1 MRRRCGFTLIE
12 LLVVIAIIAV
22 LIALL
27 LPAVQSAREA
37 ARRAQCVNNLK
48 QLGLA
53 AQNYL
58 STYDCM
64 PMQCN
69 YNTAETVDQG
79 FSWSWTVALLPQFE
93 QGALYDAMN
102 FGLGNFG
109 LHATTAGYTQ
119 VGSLLCPSESIGQ
132 RPGYPWGTSSYV
144 GNFGGPGQLSAYSG
158 TIVPPKDLALNGGIG
173 TKGWGG
179 GAGIVRIASI
189 TDGTSNTAV
198 FSEHLIGL
206 GSQPVLVATMT
217 PGSKDAKRVIFPGVD
232 NSGVGSGVDGATKAA
247 QACMSLPATTTAN
260 PTASSYLG
268 FNWMAAYP
276 THVALVNYM
285 HVARPNSLHCGN
297 SGDISY
303 VQFVGPTGSAAAN
316 SNHSGGVNVALSDGS
331 VRFVKDSI
339 SLPAWWALGTRS
351 GGEVLS
357 ADSY

>member
-1 MRRRCGFTLIE
+1 MRRNRGFTLIE

-53 AQNYL
+53 AQNYI
-58 STYDCM
+58 STYDVM

-69 YNTAETVDQG
+69 YPTSEIQDSG
-79 FSWSWTVALLPQFE
+79 FSWSWTVAILPQIE
-93 QGALYDAMN
+93 QGALFDSMN
-102 FGLGNFG
+102 FSLGNYG
-109 LHATTAGYTQ
+109 LHMTTAGYTQ
-119 VGSLLCPSESIGQ
+119 VASLLCPSESISQ
-132 RPGYPWGTSSYV
+132 RPGYPWATSSYV
-144 GNFGGPGQLSAYSG
+144 GNYGGPGQIMAYSG
-158 TIVPPKDLALNGGIG
+158 TIVPPKDLLLNGGIG
-173 TKGWGG
+173 TTGWGG
-179 GAGIVRIASI
+179 GAGTVRIASI

-206 GSQPVLVATMT
+206 GLAPGVASIT
-217 PGSKDAKRVIFPGVD
+217 PNSKDARRVIFPGVD
-232 NSGVGSGVDGATKAA
+232 TSGVGTGADGAMRAA
-247 QACMSLPATTTAN
+247 QACMTLPPTTTAN
-260 PTASSYLG
+260 AGASAYLG
-268 FNWMAAYP
+268 YNWLLGYP
-276 THVALVNYM
+276 THVSLVNYM

-297 SGDISY
+297 AGDISY
-303 VQFVGPTGSAAAN
+303 VQFVGPTGSAAAS
-316 SNHSGGVNVALSDGS
+316 SNHSGGVNVALADGS

-339 SLPAWWALGTRS
+339 SLPAWWALGSRS